1 MSDNKKVVGKYMTPN
16 IEVMRRISEKFDGLL
31 EQTVVKPETEAS
43 QKLQQM
49 EKTSSQKV
57 KASFNNKLETFF
69 ALSGKFEGKYA
80 ASKYLGKSISDIMTE
95 ERRVN
100 NLIEEIEERL
110 NSLTEEFLA
119 PYRKAGNKTFGWN
132 EERVESYVEDMKQRN
147 LIRSGATDPK
157 EIEARKKYMELKEEL
172 AQAKAEKK
180 AGRIA
185 AEGIVK
191 TVVKD
196 DKVAAI
202 VEVNSETD
210 FVAKNDEF
218 QGFVEAVAN
227 QVVDSEAA
235 DLDAFMA
242 EAWEADTTKTVKDAL
257 VEKIAVIGENLN
269 IRRFEKVAAD
279 NGVVVPYIH
288 GGGRIGVLVEADTDV
303 VNDEIK
309 AALKNVAMQ
318 VAAMSPKYVS
328 REEVSQDY
336 LDHEKEILLAQA
348 KKENPEKPENIIE
361 KMIIGRLN
369 KELKEIC
376 LLDQV
381 YVQDS
386 DLTVGKYVDKVA
398 KENGANVKVT
408 KFVRF
413 ETGEGIEKKV
423 DDFAAE
429 VAAQAGM

>member
-57 KASFNNKLETFF
+57 KASLNNKLETFF

-172 AQAKAEKK
+172 AQAKAEKNAIEVAK
-180 AGRIA
+180 TDYMEQNADLIREAQERNRVKDLEKSGLLEEMEL
-185 AEGIVK
+185 AEPDPVK
-191 TVVKD
+191 TEEEPKEAEE
-196 DKVAAI
+196 KTT
-202 VEVNSETD
+202 ESEEQTD
-210 FVAKNDEF
+210 ESNI
-218 QGFVEAVAN
+218 
-227 QVVDSEAA
+227 SE
-235 DLDAFMA
+235 
-242 EAWEADTTKTVKDAL
+242 
-257 VEKIAVIGENLN
+257 
-269 IRRFEKVAAD
+269 
-279 NGVVVPYIH
+279 
-288 GGGRIGVLVEADTDV
+288 
-303 VNDEIK
+303 
-309 AALKNVAMQ
+309 
-318 VAAMSPKYVS
+318 
-328 REEVSQDY
+328 
-336 LDHEKEILLAQA
+336 
-348 KKENPEKPENIIE
+348 
-361 KMIIGRLN
+361 
-369 KELKEIC
+369 
-376 LLDQV
+376 
-381 YVQDS
+381 
-386 DLTVGKYVDKVA
+386 
-398 KENGANVKVT
+398 
-408 KFVRF
+408 
-413 ETGEGIEKKV
+413 
-423 DDFAAE
+423 
-429 VAAQAGM
+429 